1 MRHSVVPALLLTAG
15 LLVGPAVA
23 AQAAPCTD
31 KSKVACGQVEVPTP
45 PAATAQPAP
54 APAPSKKPAPDPV
67 PTQIHEPVAVPAVP
81 APPVRVPQPAA
92 VVQAPAPA
100 APSVNDPVPASSE
113 PVPGQDASSASATPS
128 ATPSASPSSAS
139 PSSSPSTSSNW
150 DTPVQQ
156 GQKTAAAILVGNP
169 GPGPNVLGLV
179 GILGGVLLV
188 GLGGLAFALWSKN
201 RLSSH

>member
-15 LLVGPAVA
+15 LLAGPAVA

-31 KSKVACGQVEVPTP
+31 KSKVACGQVEVPTQ
-45 PAATAQPAP
+45 PAAPAQPV
-54 APAPSKKPAPDPV
+54 APAPSKKPVPDPV
-67 PTQIHEPVAVPAVP
+67 PTQIHQPVAVPAVP
-81 APPVRVPQPAA
+81 APPVRVPQPA
-92 VVQAPAPA
+92 VVEQAPAPA
-100 APSVNDPVPASSE
+100 APALNDPVPASSE
-113 PVPGQDASSASATPS
+113 PVPGQDATSAAATPS
-128 ATPSASPSSAS
+128 ATPSVSPSSAS

-156 GQKTAAAILVGNP
+156 GQKTAAAILVANP